1 MENRGSADD
10 VDDVAKD
17 SSRAGGIQEHDF
29 ADESDLPSMAMSSS
43 APSGS
48 SPYASLSSPSAAKV
62 DDRDVAH
69 GAGRVGDTKKL
80 EHALLIDPRM
90 QLPAGFGLVDSMG
103 WSPVAYASNDGVG
116 PGAFPVRSA
125 RNTVTSRTVR
135 SPIGSYDSPKEFAT
149 EESQQEDGVPN
160 SAAAGIGVY
169 PVEAQRVPD
178 GNEDGTVLV
187 AEAQYVSRMKWYQRR
202 WIVGGLALCACGFA
216 AAVAVMVV
224 LLVRQ
229 PSASNSSSLTSPP
242 TVQITGAPS
251 TPEVAKVPPTP
262 VPSEDAPSTP
272 EPTTAPPTT
281 APITT
286 APATPDPTP
295 PPPTFAPIAPISPTP
310 KPISTA
316 FPTQAPTSRRP
327 TTTSNPISTLTPF
340 GIACNFLSIPDVT
353 TCRSTFVFDS
363 DNGVTT
369 TGSTIPSEIGLLT
382 QLTYLDVEGNSL
394 SSTIPSEIGL
404 LTQLTKLDIS
414 RNALTSTIPSE
425 IGLLTLLTELDFSN
439 NQLTGTIPSSLC
451 SRTSLYGNIA
461 FDDGEIT
468 CATPFGIA
476 CDFLSIRNVTECRS
490 TFVFDSDNGVNTTGS
505 TIPSEIGLLTQLTY
519 LDVEGNS
526 LSSTI
531 PSEIGLLTQLTKLD
545 ISNNA
550 LASTIPS
557 EIGLLTLLTEL
568 DFRNNELTGTIPSSL
583 CSLTS
588 LYGNIGIDDGE
599 ITCASGCCF

>member
-29 ADESDLPSMAMSSS
+29 AEELSSDFPSTAMPSW
-43 APSGS
+43 APSGTS
-48 SPYASLSSPSAAKV
+48 LYASLSSPSAAKV

-80 EHALLIDPRM
+80 QHALL
-90 QLPAGFGLVDSMG
+90 
-103 WSPVAYASNDGVG
+103 
-116 PGAFPVRSA
+116 
-125 RNTVTSRTVR
+125 
-135 SPIGSYDSPKEFAT
+135 IGSYDSPREFAT
-149 EESQQEDGVPN
+149 EESKQEDGVPN

-169 PVEAQRVPD
+169 AVEAQRVPD
-178 GNEDGTVLV
+178 GNEDGTVSV

-202 WIVGGLALCACGFA
+202 WIVAGLALCACGVA

-229 PSASNSSSLTSPP
+229 PSASNNSSLTSPP
-242 TVQITGAPS
+242 TVQITGAPT
-251 TPEVAKVPPTP
+251 TPI
-262 VPSEDAPSTP
+262 PSEDAPS
-272 EPTTAPPTT
+272 
-281 APITT
+281 
-286 APATPDPTP
+286 TPDPTP

-327 TTTSNPISTLTPF
+327 TTTSKPTPFLTPF
-340 GIACNFLSIPDVT
+340 GIACNFLSIRNVT
-353 TCRSTFVFDS
+353 KCRSTFVFDS

-404 LTQLTKLDIS
+404 LTQLRKLDIS

-425 IGLLTLLTELDFSN
+425 IGLLTLLTELDFKN
-439 NQLTGTIPSSLC
+439 NELTGTIPSSLC
-451 SRTSLYGNIA
+451 SRTSLYGNIG
-461 FDDGEIT
+461 FDDGEIA
-468 CATPFGIA
+468 CPTPFGIA
-476 CDFLSIRNVTECRS
+476 CNFLSIRNVTKCRS

-531 PSEIGLLTQLTKLD
+531 PSEIGLLTQLRKLD
-545 ISNNA
+545 ISRNA
-550 LASTIPS
+550 LSSTIPS

-568 DFRNNELTGTIPSSL
+568 DFTNNELTGAIPSSL